1 MALITHSIVT
11 YQIEVPEDTVRSALI
26 AEALD
31 RHGLTHEGKAIP
43 GVSSKVTFE
52 GRRGSGTFIVHIT
65 RDTSKSGQ
73 ASLPAP
79 ERAK

>member
-1 MALITHSIVT
+1 MSACTPFVT
-11 YQIEVPEDTVRSALI
+11 PLFTTPASTFANGGGEGSAVG
-26 AEALD
+26 ASRE
-31 RHGLTHEGKAIP
+31 GLPPK
-43 GVSSKVTFE
+43 